1 MHAMVEMVA
10 RTSGYDVTESME
22 VLWGFRE
29 SGAGFIVAETS
40 NEVVVASVPL
50 MGLALSQALVDQLGD
65 TNQRLPLGGA
75 FLVKGGDG
83 HNCCWTSFMQKSWLD
98 AGGDGVVRMLVDTIG
113 NAAGMT
119 NRIAGELA
127 PFGGERV
134 NINQDSFSMMVG
146 LIALQ

>member
-1 MHAMVEMVA
+1 M
-10 RTSGYDVTESME
+10 
-22 VLWGFRE
+22 
-29 SGAGFIVAETS
+29 
-40 NEVVVASVPL
+40 
-50 MGLALSQALVDQLGD
+50 LA
-65 TNQRLPLGGA
+65 
-75 FLVKGGDG
+75 
-83 HNCCWTSFMQKSWLD
+83 
-98 AGGDGVVRMLVDTIG
+98 DTIG